1 MYTLKSNNIIHE
13 LLEKNDI
20 KNDIKIELISNLTPY
35 NTNGESDPVDSNFM
49 DVNEIKNKYD
59 ILILNLYF
67 TDEGFGKN
75 KILGNCIYP
84 ISLFDDV
91 PVESN
96 YKAIGFMSSDYIAVD
111 STVEGSALKYSVSLL
126 KTGNDKILARCTA
139 SDVGGSLYGIKL

>member
-1 MYTLKSNNIIHE
+1 MYTLKSNSVTHE
-13 LLEKNDI
+13 LLE

-35 NTNGESDPVDSNFM
+35 NTNDTSAPVNSNFM

-59 ILILNLYF
+59 ILLLNFYF
-67 TDEGFGKN
+67 TDDGYGKN

-84 ISLFDDV
+84 ISLFDDL

-96 YKAIGFMSSDYIAVD
+96 YKGIGFMSVDYISAD
-111 STVEGSALKYSVSLL
+111 TKTEGNSRKYSVSLI
-126 KTGNDKILARCTA
+126 KTGPDKILARCTA

>member
-1 MYTLKSNNIIHE
+1 MYTLKSNNIKHE
-13 LLEKNDI
+13 LLE

-35 NTNGESDPVDSNFM
+35 NMNGTSAPVNSNFM

-67 TDEGFGKN
+67 TDGGYGKN

-84 ISLFDDV
+84 ISLFDAL

-96 YKAIGFMSSDYIAVD
+96 YKDVGFISADYIATD
-111 STVEGSALKYSVSLL
+111 STTEGNSRKYSISLI
-126 KTGNDKILARCTA
+126 KTGPNKILARCTA